1 MEELKNYLEKEFNRT
16 VHKKYRHLFEQWFSK
31 LTDNQIMYY
40 TAYMQGKKSPFV

>member
-1 MEELKNYLEKEFNRT
+1 MNELKTYLQAQFKRT
-16 VHKKYRHLFEQWFSK
+16 VHKKYHSLFDQWFAN